1 MSSLIV
7 ALNPSIDLEWRV
19 DQVRWE
25 EKNTIESERRW
36 AGGKG
41 VNVARWLRHLGGKP
55 RLLLPLGG
63 LAGTELAGYL
73 REERLPTKII
83 PLRQGTRVNVIVST
97 ARGQLRFNPRGPN
110 LAAQEWRAVLQTV
123 KKELVRART
132 LVLSGGLP
140 RGVPVDAYAKLLH
153 LAHEAKIPVFL

>member
-55 RLLLPLGG
+55 RLLLPL
-63 LAGTELAGYL
+63 
-73 REERLPTKII
+73 P
-83 PLRQGTRVNVIVST
+83 V
-97 ARGQLRFNPRGPN
+97 N
-110 LAAQEWRAVLQTV
+110 LAM
-123 KKELVRART
+123 
-132 LVLSGGLP
+132 S
-140 RGVPVDAYAKLLH
+140 
-153 LAHEAKIPVFL
+153 